1 MASSLGMQTR
11 LTRESPR
18 ATLIVR
24 RARKLRRRL
33 QSQYVE
39 SAGVIHLRATLTGT
53 QFSNRQCKKSNAVG
67 CERNWVSKRILIV
80 DDSDPVRKAVREVL
94 EQQDGWEVSGEAA
107 NGLDAIEKAQ
117 RLRPDLILL
126 DLSMPVMNGLEA
138 ARELTRLLPRVP
150 LLMFTNFDTQQLKQ
164 AALSAGAAS
173 VVSKNESTA
182 VLVSKIH
189 TLLEPAS

>member
-1 MASSLGMQTR
+1 
-11 LTRESPR
+11 
-18 ATLIVR
+18 
-24 RARKLRRRL
+24 
-33 QSQYVE
+33 
-39 SAGVIHLRATLTGT
+39 
-53 QFSNRQCKKSNAVG
+53 
-67 CERNWVSKRILIV
+67 VSKRILIV
-80 DDSDPVRKAVREVL
+80 DNSDPVRKGVREVL

-117 RLRPDLILL
+117 RLRPDLIVL

-164 AALSAGAAS
+164 AALSAGVAS

-189 TLLEPAS
+189 ALLEPAS